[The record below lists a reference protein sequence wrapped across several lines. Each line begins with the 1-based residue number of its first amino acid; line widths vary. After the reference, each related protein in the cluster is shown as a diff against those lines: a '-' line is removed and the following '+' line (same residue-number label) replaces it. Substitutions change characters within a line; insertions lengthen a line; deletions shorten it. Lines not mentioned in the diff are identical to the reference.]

1 MTSLATVL
9 PRSGD
14 PGLAE
19 ECPAYK
25 SAVSADMLRPRAS
38 RFMTEDACHL
48 PPRRVRLEG
57 PPVSLEPSVAQALAI
72 ALHELATNAAKYG
85 CLSQATGHL
94 DLTWHRT
101 DGRLTIRWME
111 MDGPTVQKPTHR
123 GFGTRVIKQMIGQVD
138 GEAQFDWAAPG
149 LICEITI
156 PIRES

>member
-48 PPRRVRLEG
+48 PPRGLDAKNTVATTVDALSSEVIWQRNHAGPKPFGFALGVTIQTVRLG
-57 PPVSLEPSVAQALAI
+57 LA
-72 ALHELATNAAKYG
+72 
-85 CLSQATGHL
+85 
-94 DLTWHRT
+94 
-101 DGRLTIRWME
+101 
-111 MDGPTVQKPTHR
+111 KP
-123 GFGTRVIKQMIGQVD
+123 
-138 GEAQFDWAAPG
+138 
-149 LICEITI
+149 
-156 PIRES
+156 